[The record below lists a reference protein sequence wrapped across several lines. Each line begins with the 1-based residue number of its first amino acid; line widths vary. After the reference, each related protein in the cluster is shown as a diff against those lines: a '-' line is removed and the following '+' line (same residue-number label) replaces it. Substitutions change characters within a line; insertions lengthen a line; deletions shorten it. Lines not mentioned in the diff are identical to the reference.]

1 MSLIFK
7 KAPRRLEKGSKWR
20 WITLCVLEVPW
31 PSLINCLCGRQD
43 TPVTMSGHYKC
54 STPRPT
60 SLEHSPQLQEMLG
73 LKKGTQTGWWRQ
85 LPWPQ
90 TAKHAGSPGGSLQ
103 GNPVDLDR
111 AHLPASAGQTP
122 MPSVSW
128 ATDLQL
134 KHREYLPGAGWGKGS
149 RKARLLGPGLL
160 LQAVHPLPLL
170 ILCVLWSIFPLL
182 ASSRQAVDTPWRTQ
196 TQPALYPPKL
206 FILEQHLH
214 CQGQSLIHP
223 AKVQGD
229 D

>member
-20 WITLCVLEVPW
+20 WITLCVLKVPW

-103 GNPVDLDR
+103 GNPVDL
-111 AHLPASAGQTP
+111 
-122 MPSVSW
+122 
-128 ATDLQL
+128 
-134 KHREYLPGAGWGKGS
+134 
-149 RKARLLGPGLL
+149 PGLTYL
-160 LQAVHPLPLL
+160 LVQGKHPCPLWAEL
-170 ILCVLWSIFPLL
+170 QTCSWSIESIYLELGGGKAAGKPDCWG
-182 ASSRQAVDTPWRTQ
+182 QAFCCRLSIHC
-196 TQPALYPPKL
+196 LY
-206 FILEQHLH
+206 
-214 CQGQSLIHP
+214 
-223 AKVQGD
+223 
-229 D
+229 